1 MWKVSWLYH
10 KVHKMLI
17 FWCYATLLYQKIKVK
32 VVLRMWRKFGA
43 FVTCVHIS
51 FKFGFKQPN

>member
-1 MWKVSWLYH
+1 MERPFLECDGS
-10 KVHKMLI
+10 
-17 FWCYATLLYQKIKVK
+17 YQKIKVK
-32 VVLRMWRKFGA
+32 VVLHMWRKFGA

>member
-17 FWCYATLLYQKIKVK
+17 FWCYAALLYQKIKVK
-32 VVLRMWRKFGA
+32 VVLHMWRKFGA